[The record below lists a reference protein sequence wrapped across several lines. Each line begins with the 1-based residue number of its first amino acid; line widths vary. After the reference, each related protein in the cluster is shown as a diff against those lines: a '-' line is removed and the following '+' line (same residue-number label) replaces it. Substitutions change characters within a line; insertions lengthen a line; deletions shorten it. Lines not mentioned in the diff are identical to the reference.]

1 MWEKR
6 ELEWEAERLARK
18 KLIEEVIGIQ
28 KKQVKITKLL
38 ILKKGNA
45 LHKYFLCYL

>member
-18 KLIEEVIGIQ
+18 NLIEEVIAIQ
-28 KKQVKITKLL
+28 KKQVRL
-38 ILKKGNA
+38 
-45 LHKYFLCYL
+45 

>member
-28 KKQVKITKLL
+28 KKQVKIKKPL
-38 ILKKGNA
+38 ILQMWNA
-45 LHKYFLCYL
+45 LHKYFQCYL